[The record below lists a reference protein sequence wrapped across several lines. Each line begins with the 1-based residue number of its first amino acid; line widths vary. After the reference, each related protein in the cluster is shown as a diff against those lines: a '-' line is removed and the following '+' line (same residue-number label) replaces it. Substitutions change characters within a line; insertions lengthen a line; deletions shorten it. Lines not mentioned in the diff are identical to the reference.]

1 LKKTGGSVNHFQE
14 LASIL
19 RSYGLNDDVA
29 HQVRDAYR
37 SPSGKLWHL
46 KYSCGRLAR
55 STAGITSEK
64 ADLAAPQAWNVCS
77 TCAPQLSDRLTRL
90 RRLAYQ
96 YDELARDLSRIE
108 AAEPTWATLG
118 RGESIIDALVRL
130 LQTEGSDNWHTEI
143 NALIARA
150 RSFIE
155 NTREASSNPAALA
168 RASAVTFVNGP
179 EHVSGMDLHVFG
191 DANSYSSPSRRKAVD
206 AAWGRWSDLISSGSS
221 YETALTAAKAYA
233 EEQIGKVPHTVAQ
246 LPRTPRLQ
254 QADFSS
260 LQEWLTAEWNIEASE
275 RLTEMLLRWQN
286 TVEQLIVA
294 TASKPDVV
302 VLCTL
307 ESSYGSYRDDRQR
320 MMLAPFA
327 PRRLATNQSMAV
339 VRLPHLTAEW
349 LDKMIGSSSYSRR
362 WYGRVPAEAT
372 DTPEV
377 LEMVA
382 GLLDYNGEEMS
393 KLDVVLDVARATLG

>member
-1 LKKTGGSVNHFQE
+1 MNHFQE
-14 LASIL
+14 LASRL

-37 SPSGKLWHL
+37 TPSGKLWHL

-77 TCAPQLSDRLTRL
+77 TCAPSLPDRLSRL
-90 RRLAYQ
+90 EHIARQ
-96 YDELARDLSRIE
+96 YDDSARDLTRIE
-108 AAEPTWATLG
+108 AAEPTWTTLG
-118 RGESIIDALVRL
+118 RGESIIDNLVRL
-130 LQTEGSDNWHTEI
+130 LQIDGSDNWHTEI

-168 RASAVTFVNGP
+168 RASAVSFVNGP
-179 EHVSGMDLHVFG
+179 ELVSGMDLHVFG
-191 DANSYSSPSRRKAVD
+191 DANAYSPPSRRKAVD
-206 AAWGRWSDLISSGSS
+206 AAWGRWMELISSGSS
-221 YETALTAAKAYA
+221 YETALSDAKAHT
-233 EEQIGKVPHTVAQ
+233 EQQIGNVPHNVAQ

-260 LQEWLTAEWNIEASE
+260 LQEWLTAEWRIETSE
-275 RLTEMLLRWQN
+275 RLTEMLLKWQSA
-286 TVEQLIVA
+286 VEQKISSA
-294 TASKPDVV
+294 AQKTDVI

-307 ESSYGSYRDDRQR
+307 ESSYSSYREDRQR

-327 PRRLATNQSMAV
+327 PRRLATNQSMVV
-339 VRLPHLTAEW
+339 VRLPYITAEW
-349 LDKMIGSSSYSRR
+349 LDKAIGSSSYSRR
-362 WYGRVPAEAT
+362 WYNRVAAEAS
-372 DTPEV
+372 DTPEI
-377 LEMVA
+377 LDMVA